1 MKHIA
6 KRLDW
11 MWDILIGV
19 SANLKK
25 LSKEVNEPSQHIVK
39 EIRQQVES
47 AERILGEIIKA
58 HKKHKEEQR
67 KANEK

>member
-11 MWDILIGV
+11 MWDILMSVEI
-19 SANLKK
+19 NLKK
-25 LSKEVNEPSQHIVK
+25 LSKEVAEPSTHLVK
-39 EIRQQVES
+39 EVRQQVES
-47 AERILGEIIKA
+47 AEKILSEIIKS

>member
-19 SANLKK
+19 SINLKK
-25 LSKEVNEPSQHIVK
+25 LSGEVNEPSQHIVK
-39 EIRQQVES
+39 EIRQQVDS
-47 AERILGEIIKA
+47 AERILSEIIKS